1 MPPLDSVRY
10 LTRVTLPSRA
20 VALWRTAAP
29 TMSMVALGPSVSVAF
44 GLKKLS
50 NPLCLLMALKAAG
63 PARIR
68 AALRGTRI
76 RRAKWRET
84 TTHELKFPALCRCPL
99 VPLVVACEHPPGA
112 CVCMQAS
119 TQARAQ
125 FSSACEKPPRV
136 LFRMQHCMHTQCD
149 PPAHTH
155 ARPPRA
161 HLGRSRRANH
171 DGAPRLRARPR

>member
-1 MPPLDSVRY
+1 VPPLDSVRY

-68 AALRGTRI
+68 AALRGTRSEDQTGEVAGNDDARTEI
-76 RRAKWRET
+76 
-84 TTHELKFPALCRCPL
+84 PCLCRCPL

-136 LFRMQHCMHTQCD
+136 LFRMQHCMHTQ
-149 PPAHTH
+149 
-155 ARPPRA
+155 
-161 HLGRSRRANH
+161 
-171 DGAPRLRARPR
+171 

>member
-50 NPLCLLMALKAAG
+50 NPLCLLMALKAAC
-63 PARIR
+63 PAMIR
-68 AALRGTRI
+68 AALPGQGARI

-99 VPLVVACEHPPGA
+99 VPLVVACEQPPGA

-136 LFRMQHCMHTQCD
+136 LFRMQHCMHTQ
-149 PPAHTH
+149 
-155 ARPPRA
+155 
-161 HLGRSRRANH
+161 
-171 DGAPRLRARPR
+171 